1 MNRTLITTALLAG
14 ITLASSCTFLR
25 PDRGEARTGDLTIDR
40 PVITQGKDMGG
51 EEFAPFTLI
60 ISYDTI
66 VGTAPLNSAI
76 TAYRAEV
83 IYRYRIINAL
93 AIHIPEDKDI
103 HDAIRYFEK
112 VEGVLAVNRD
122 RIYHLHD

>member
-1 MNRTLITTALLAG
+1 MDRLLITIALLAG
-14 ITLASSCTFLR
+14 IMLASSCSLLR
-25 PDRGEARTGDLTIDR
+25 PGRGEARTGDLTIDR
-40 PVITQGKDMGG
+40 PVVTHNDLGG
-51 EEFAPFTLI
+51 EEFAPVTLI

-66 VGTAPLNSAI
+66 VGTAPLDSAI

-93 AIHIPEDKDI
+93 AIRIPDGKDI
-103 HDAIRYFEK
+103 HEAIRHFEK

>member
-1 MNRTLITTALLAG
+1 MITIALLAG
-14 ITLASSCTFLR
+14 IMLASSCSLLR
-25 PDRGEARTGDLTIDR
+25 PGRGEARTGDLTIDR
-40 PVITQGKDMGG
+40 PVITQDKDLGG
-51 EEFAPFTLI
+51 EEFSSHTLI
-60 ISYDTI
+60 VSYDTE
-66 VGTAPLNSAI
+66 VGTAPLDSAI

-93 AIHIPEDKDI
+93 AIRIPDGKDI
-103 HDAIRYFEK
+103 HEAIRHFEK